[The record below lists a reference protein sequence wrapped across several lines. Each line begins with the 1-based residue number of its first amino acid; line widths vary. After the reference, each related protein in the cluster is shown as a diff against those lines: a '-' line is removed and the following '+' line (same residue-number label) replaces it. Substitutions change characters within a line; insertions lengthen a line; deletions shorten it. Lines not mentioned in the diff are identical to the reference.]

1 MRQQLIVYF
10 RVANAKE
17 TKCVP
22 RKATK
27 TKLAKDNFYES
38 IYYIPLSVVKGF
50 TFAVVWERL
59 SIVFGEAAL
68 GRMQARTNNQT
79 TGIELNTDFGG
90 TKYVIEILR

>member
-10 RVANAKE
+10 RVANAKK

-27 TKLAKDNFYES
+27 TKLAKDES

-59 SIVFGEAAL
+59 SIVYGEAVL

-79 TGIELNTDFGG
+79 TGIELDTDFGG
-90 TKYVIEILR
+90 TKYAIEILR